1 VKRVAI
7 VLGAVAA
14 LAGAAV
20 LLVVLAGGDDS
31 SAAGDPHAGAK
42 DVPASV
48 LRAAEAGA
56 ADRSQEELAAEGR
69 KLFESTAVA
78 LTGESCAGCHTA
90 GGGVNAEV
98 GTTPHPQTE
107 GDFTGPRDP
116 PPLWDVARTAP
127 YGWDGAQEDLTAF
140 VAGTIK
146 THFKE
151 GASQPVEETGR
162 QAAALVAY
170 LKTIKP
176 PATRFDQ
183 GTMSDAALR
192 GEALFQGKGG
202 CIECHVG
209 ASFTDGLVH
218 NLNVPLADG
227 DNDWGAAK
235 SSTDPLFRAFNT
247 PSLRDVRNTAPYMHN
262 GHFKTLEEVVDFYNG
277 ESSVAPLNLT
287 AAEKADL
294 VAYLES
300 L

>member
-1 VKRVAI
+1 VRRAVI
-7 VLGAVAA
+7 VLGAVVA
-14 LAGAAV
+14 LVGAAV

-69 KLFESTAVA
+69 KLFESTSLAM
-78 LTGESCAGCHTA
+78 TGESCAGCHTA
-90 GGGVNAEV
+90 GGGVNADV

-146 THFKE
+146 THFND
-151 GASQPVEETGR
+151 GASQPVAETGR

-170 LKTIKP
+170 VKTIKP
-176 PATRFDQ
+176 PTTRFDQ

-218 NLNVPLADG
+218 DLRVPQADG
-227 DNDWGAAK
+227 DGDWGAAK
-235 SSTDPLFRAFNT
+235 TGPLFRAFNT
-247 PSLRDVRNTAPYMHN
+247 PTLRDVRNTGPYMHN
-262 GHFKTLEEVVDFYNG
+262 GHFKTLEQVVDFYDG
-277 ESSVAPLNLT
+277 ESSISPLNLT

-294 VAYLES
+294 VAYLDS

>member
-1 VKRVAI
+1 MRRVVI
-7 VLGAVAA
+7 VLGAVVAFV
-14 LAGAAV
+14 GAAV

-69 KLFESTAVA
+69 KLFESTAQA
-78 LTGESCAGCHTA
+78 KTGESCAGCHTA
-90 GGGVNAEV
+90 GGGVNADV

-116 PPLWDVARTAP
+116 PALWDVARTAP

-140 VAGTIK
+140 VAGTVK
-146 THFKE
+146 THFKD

-170 LKTIKP
+170 VKTIKP
-176 PATRFDQ
+176 PTTRFDQ

-218 NLNVPLADG
+218 NLQVPEAEGDG
-227 DNDWGAAK
+227 DWGAAK
-235 SSTDPLFRAFNT
+235 TGPLLRAFN
-247 PSLRDVRNTAPYMHN
+247 PQSLRDVRNTAPYMHN
-262 GHFKTLEEVVDFYNG
+262 GHFKTLEEVVDFYNR
-277 ESSVAPLNLT
+277 ESVLSPLNLT
-287 AAEKADL
+287 AAEQAEL